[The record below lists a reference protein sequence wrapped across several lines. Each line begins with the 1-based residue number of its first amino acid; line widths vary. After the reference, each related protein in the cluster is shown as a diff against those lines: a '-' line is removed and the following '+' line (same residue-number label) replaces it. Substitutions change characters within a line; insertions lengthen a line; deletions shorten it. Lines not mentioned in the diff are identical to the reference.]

1 MNWAKLISD
10 NICVIFNDLLH
21 STRLNVIDLAAEE
34 VRRIDA
40 DFLALFDESRLSTFE
55 KVQEKLTF
63 MLNQKIFKNSIAET
77 IEDFP
82 IDEWKKLKTT
92 GATLISFKV

>member
-1 MNWAKLISD
+1 M
-10 NICVIFNDLLH
+10 IFNNLLH
-21 STRLNVIDLAAEE
+21 STRLNVIDLAAEK

-40 DFLALFDESRLSTFE
+40 DFIALFDDSRLSTFK

-63 MLNQKIFKNSIAET
+63 MLNQKIFKSSIAET

-92 GATLISFKV
+92 AATLISFKM

>member
-1 MNWAKLISD
+1 MISD

-21 STRLNVIDLAAEE
+21 STRLNVIDLAAGK

-63 MLNQKIFKNSIAET
+63 MLNQKIFKNSMAET